1 MSAEEPNAPGEQNVR
16 AASTNDGLPISPS
29 LGPTLADAH
38 LPAVYNP
45 LDARVL
51 FISALCILI
60 GLAAGLLSQVLIR
73 TIWLITS
80 LSFYGRF
87 SMRHVTP
94 PQTMA
99 ANHLGLWIILVP
111 IAGAILIGLL
121 ARYGSRQVAGH
132 GIPEAMEQ
140 VLLNQSRIPPKM
152 TFLKP
157 LSAAISI
164 GTGGPFGAE
173 GPIIAT
179 GGALGSLIGQLLH
192 TTPSERKVLL
202 AAGAAAGIAAAF
214 GCPVAAVLLAIE
226 LLLFEFSPR
235 SIIPVAMACA
245 TASVVHYRFEGFE
258 PFFTLDG
265 GTFAPANYPQL
276 AAWTVLGAIM
286 GVAAVIMTQSVY
298 LVEHLFERIPC
309 HWMWH
314 PALGAVAVGAI
325 GCIAPFTLG
334 SGYFNIDHLLS
345 GSLALRAAAL
355 LLLLKFLSWTISL
368 GSGTAGGTLAPV
380 FTIGGSLGAVLALIA
395 HRVDPGIVLDVRVA
409 ALVGMVA
416 IFAGASRAML
426 TCVVFAFE
434 TTMQP
439 WGVLPALCG
448 CAASY
453 LVATLISRTSIMSEK
468 MHRQGVRV
476 PVEYRADILAQV
488 LVRDACTLGP
498 VILQGDQSVAAARAW
513 LNSDSAAA
521 RHQGFPVVNQR
532 GDLIGVVTRRDVT
545 NPRLAE
551 TATVGTVPTR
561 LPVVVYDDSTLRDAI
576 DHMIQHDIGRL
587 PVVFREGL
595 KLAGIITRG
604 DILTYY
610 GRWQADERRSRRSIL
625 VPRQR
630 SKP

>member
-1 MSAEEPNAPGEQNVR
+1 M
-16 AASTNDGLPISPS
+16 
-29 LGPTLADAH
+29 GPTLADAK
-38 LPAVYNP
+38 LPVQSNP

-51 FISALCILI
+51 FISCLCILI
-60 GLAAGLLSQVLIR
+60 GLLAGLLSQVLIR
-73 TIWLITS
+73 TIWLITN
-80 LSFYGRF
+80 LSFYGRL
-87 SMRHVTP
+87 SIQHGTP
-94 PQTMA
+94 PQTMG
-99 ANHLGLWIILVP
+99 ANHLGLWIVLIPV
-111 IAGAILIGLL
+111 AGAILIGLL

-140 VLLNQSRIPPKM
+140 VLLNQSRVPPKM

-157 LSAAISI
+157 LSAAVSI

-179 GGALGSLIGQLLH
+179 GGALGSLVGQLLH
-192 TTPSERKVLL
+192 TTPSERKILL

-245 TASVVHYRFEGFE
+245 VASVVHYHFEGFE
-258 PFFTLDG
+258 PFFKIG
-265 GTFAPANYPQL
+265 GGPFVPASYL
-276 AAWTVLGAIM
+276 EITIWTILGGIM
-286 GVAAVIMTQSVY
+286 GVAAVIMTEAVY
-298 LVEHLFERIPC
+298 LVEHLFEHIPC

-314 PALGAVAVGAI
+314 PAVGALVVGVI
-325 GCIAPFTLG
+325 GYVAPYTLG

-345 GSLALRAAAL
+345 GDLALRAASL
-355 LLLLKFLSWTISL
+355 LLLFKFLTWTVSL

-395 HRVDPGIVLDVRVA
+395 HRVDPAIALDIRVA
-409 ALVGMVA
+409 SLVGMVA

-434 TTMQP
+434 TTLQP
-439 WGVLPALCG
+439 WAILPARCG

-453 LVATLISRTSIMSEK
+453 TVATLISRTSIMSEK

-476 PVEYRADILAQV
+476 PVEYRADVLAQV
-488 LVRDACTLGP
+488 LVRDACSGETVVLP
-498 VILQGDQSVAAARAW
+498 ADQTVAVTRTW
-513 LNSDSAAA
+513 LDSGAPDAK
-521 RHQGFPVVNQR
+521 HHGFPIVNDF
-532 GDLIGVVTRRDVT
+532 GDLVGVVTRRDVT
-545 NPRLAE
+545 DPRVAE
-551 TATVGTVPTR
+551 GLMLRQLLKRP
-561 LPVVVYDDSTLRDAI
+561 PVVVYDDSTLRDAI
-576 DHMIQHDIGRL
+576 DHMIHHHVGRL
-587 PVVFREGL
+587 PVIQRDRA

-610 GRWQADERRSRRSIL
+610 GKHLGEQRRSRRSITL
-625 VPRQR
+625 SPRR
-630 SKP
+630 AR